1 MTQKR
6 YVQIS
11 IPQEVLDEIDSN
23 REESLLT
30 RSAWFLKAAKAY
42 LEGNSTSKPRKRID
56 L

>member
-1 MTQKR
+1 MAQKK

-11 IPQEVLDEIDSN
+11 IPREVLDEIDCN

-42 LEGNSTSKPRKRID
+42 LEGNSASKPKKRID